1 MKLNKIGELELENK
15 EYLNIKDKINKGVNP
30 KIALEEELI
39 KENLNIKDVH
49 SITAKMNQITDEK
62 ILEVYSILVCAFW
75 NDT

>member
-1 MKLNKIGELELENK
+1 MKLNKMGELELENK
-15 EYLNIKDKINKGVNP
+15 EYFNIKDKIDKGINP

-49 SITAKMNQITDEK
+49 SINAKMSQMTDEK

-75 NDT
+75 NNK